1 MWSLRWHFTNTSVTA
16 APYSDITT
24 HSTYRNLHCHHQPCC
39 SAQHSNQF
47 SRYPHEYL
55 TVHKQGATAL
65 VGKSRIAAALLW
77 ITLSTLHMLTI
88 HTSGHA
94 QKVPH
99 LVRWWISTSTEHMV
113 PSAHPR
119 PYPKWQFDSFGH
131 FCNNISITL
140 QCFNSVLLH
149 ETLPVDLPD
158 LWPSDIL
165 ILAFVV
171 FNPGDLYYL
180 GYKIIIIITFI

>member
-1 MWSLRWHFTNTSVTA
+1 MNFVLV
-16 APYSDITT
+16 SDITT

-77 ITLSTLHMLTI
+77 IMLSTLHMLTI

-94 QKVPH
+94 HIPRTRNIDNKRLCLMLFIMMQPKCMH
-99 LVRWWISTSTEHMV
+99 ISSKKTGHYRTTGLRHGPVDSRCKG
-113 PSAHPR
+113 S
-119 PYPKWQFDSFGH
+119 PY
-131 FCNNISITL
+131 SITERRVSQL
-140 QCFNSVLLH
+140 IPVLDSQPAGEVNHKPDGRLPLLSARPAVTPA
-149 ETLPVDLPD
+149 TLKRATTNFAA
-158 LWPSDIL
+158 W
-165 ILAFVV
+165 
-171 FNPGDLYYL
+171 
-180 GYKIIIIITFI
+180 